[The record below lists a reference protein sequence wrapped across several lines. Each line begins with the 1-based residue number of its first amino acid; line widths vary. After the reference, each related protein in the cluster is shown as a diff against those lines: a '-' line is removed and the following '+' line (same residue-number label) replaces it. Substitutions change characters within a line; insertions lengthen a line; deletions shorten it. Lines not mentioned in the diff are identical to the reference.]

1 MKRYLVLLL
10 TMFVAAQTVSA
21 DDVWNFDASTGHL
34 TVYKDVNYDYDLLY
48 YWHEYRGQIKSIE
61 FGSKVTKI
69 GKYAFR
75 DCTSLT
81 SVIIPKG
88 VTSIGQYAFE
98 GCSALE
104 DVTIPQSVTSIGK
117 GAIRLC
123 PSLTSII
130 IPNSVTN
137 IDEFTFYGCS
147 SLMSVTI
154 PENVTSI
161 GKYAFYDCTGL
172 TSINIPESVTSIGSS
187 AFSGCNNLKTVYNL
201 SSLDIV
207 KGSDTHGYVAYYAE
221 TVCEA
226 FFFNQTNGKL
236 IVTGNFNFDEEN
248 EYPWHSFRS
257 SIKTVEFGPNV
268 SIIGEFALA
277 LCSSLTSVT
286 ISKSVKS
293 IRDYAF
299 YGCSGLTN
307 IIIGNGVKSIGQ
319 YAFYDCVNLKTVYN
333 LSSLDIVKGSDTHGY
348 VAYYA
353 YKVLE
358 KVVDLDYS
366 SKYLVKSESFTLT
379 ATVLLGEGSY
389 TVTWSSSDTSVAT
402 VTDGV
407 VTAVDAGTVIITATV
422 GDYSATCEVTVLD
435 VEPWIFDSST
445 GHLIVNKNYE
455 EELPRKYPWDSLRD
469 SIKSVEFSPNVT
481 IIGVYAFYYCSSL
494 TSVTIPESVTSIG
507 NIAFYGCSN
516 LKTVINLSS
525 LDIVKGAYTHG
536 NVAYYADKVLTKGVY
551 LEYSAIRGM
560 VEGHSFT
567 LTATVIPEG
576 SYTVKWSSSNTDVAT
591 VKNGVVTAVGAGTA
605 TITATAGKYSATCEV
620 TVLEIPVSNI
630 ALSTGSVSLIEGD
643 SYTLTATISPD
654 NATDKS
660 VTWSSSDTSVATVTD
675 GVVTAVDAGTVIITA
690 TVGDYSATCEVTVLD
705 VEPWIF
711 DSSTGH
717 LIVNKNYEEELPR
730 KYPWDSLRDSIKSVE
745 FSPNVTIIG
754 VYAFYY
760 CSSLTSVTIP
770 ESVTIIGKSAF
781 CYCSSLTSVTIPES
795 VTSIGMNAFLC
806 CSNLKTVINLSS
818 LDIVKG
824 FFRHGYVAYYA
835 EKVLNFIKPLQLQKG
850 EMYALSVPVVSEMV
864 VTWSSS
870 DASVA
875 AVDQNGNVTAVGTG
889 VATITATAGDY
900 SATCEVTV
908 TKQVTV
914 VTLTEGVYYMKNVG
928 AGLFLT
934 GGNAWG
940 TYGTFSENGFDVT
953 VTMLPSGK
961 FVIDTKVDNLGNHY
975 LGADGFIDAPQAEW
989 TIEPQ
994 TDGTYTIT
1002 NDGVNYIGYDGST
1015 TVLNLH
1021 LTNSSEDN
1029 AHWQFMTYEEVMAEI
1044 STATKD
1050 NPKIVT
1056 MLFPGASFNKNDTRN
1071 GLWSDAPTVGGYL
1084 TDVATNMCGEK
1095 WNTPSFDVAQT
1106 LTNVPNG
1113 YYKVSMQGF
1122 YRMGGDAS
1130 KNDAT
1135 IAAENHAAGTETLN
1149 AIFYA
1154 NNEEKPLMSII
1165 EGAQAEMFAYGQAFN
1180 TSYGYVPQNIGAA
1193 AATFTGGKYEH
1204 SLWVV
1209 VTDGTLRVGVKKDA
1223 ESVNDWTIFDNFRIV
1238 YYGNHASGI
1247 SIDPAS
1253 MKLLK
1258 GESMTLSAEV
1268 TPEDATDAVT
1278 WSSSDASVATVDQ
1291 NGNVT
1296 AVGVGTAAITAT
1308 AGDYSAT
1315 CEVTVTIPVIPVSG
1329 ITLSQNAASLF
1340 VDEDMTL
1347 SAEVTP
1353 EDATDK
1359 TVTWSSS
1366 NASVATVDQNGN
1378 VTAVGAGT
1386 ATITATA
1393 GDYSA
1398 TCEVTVTKQV
1408 SLVTLTDGVYYMKN
1422 VGAGLFLT
1430 GGNAWGT
1437 YGTFSENGFDVT
1449 VTMLP
1454 SGKFVI
1460 DTKVDNLGN
1469 HYLGADGFIDAPQ
1482 AEWTIEPQTDG
1493 TYTITNDGVNYIGY
1507 DGSTT
1512 VLNLHLTNSSEDNAR
1527 WQFMTYEEVMAEIST
1542 ATKDNPKTVTMLL
1555 PGAAFNQGDTR
1566 NGLWSDEPAV
1576 GGYQT
1581 EFASNK
1587 CGEKYSTPSFDVA
1600 QTLTNVPN
1608 GYYKVS
1614 MQGFYRMG
1622 GDENVYDASLAE
1634 THHKDGTETLNA
1646 IFYANNEEKRLMSII
1661 EGAQAEEFAYGGAF
1675 YTAYGNVPQDM
1686 DAAAAAFTDGKY
1698 EHSLW
1703 VEVTDGTLRVGVKK
1717 DAESVRDW
1725 TIFDNFRVV
1734 YYGIQQ
1740 PDAIEEATAIV
1751 TFQTNDVYDL
1761 SGRLVRRQAESLD
1774 GLKPGVYI
1782 VNGKKYMVK

>member
-1 MKRYLVLLL
+1 MKRLFKYLFLVLTL
-10 TMFVAAQTVSA
+10 FVAAQTVSA
-21 DDVWNFDASTGHL
+21 DDVWDFDASTGHL
-34 TVYKDVNYDYDLLY
+34 TVYKDVDYESSSFY
-48 YWHEYRGQIKSIE
+48 YWHSYRDQIKSIE
-61 FGSKVTKI
+61 FGPNVTKI
-69 GKYAFR
+69 GRKAFR

-81 SVIIPKG
+81 SV
-88 VTSIGQYAFE
+88 
-98 GCSALE
+98 
-104 DVTIPQSVTSIGK
+104 TIPENVKSICED
-117 GAIRLC
+117 AFYQC
-123 PSLTSII
+123 SSLTSVI
-130 IPNSVTN
+130 IPNSVTS
-137 IDEFTFYGCS
+137 IEGWVFMRCT
-147 SLMSVTI
+147 SLKSIII

-161 GKYAFYDCTGL
+161 GKYAFYGCTGL
-172 TSINIPESVTSIGSS
+172 TSINIPESVTSIGNS

-226 FFFNQTNGKL
+226 SFFNQTNGKL
-236 IVTGNFNFDEEN
+236 IVTGNFNFDEEY

-268 SIIGEFALA
+268 SIIGEFAFA
-277 LCSSLTSVT
+277 RCSSLKSFT
-286 ISKSVKS
+286 ISKNVTS
-293 IRDYAF
+293 IGDYAF
-299 YGCSGLTN
+299 YGCS
-307 IIIGNGVKSIGQ
+307 
-319 YAFYDCVNLKTVYN
+319 NLKTVIN
-333 LSSLDIVKGSDTHGY
+333 LSSLDIVKRSDTHGY

-353 YKVLE
+353 NKVL
-358 KVVDLDYS
+358 KTVVDLDYS

-379 ATVLLGEGSY
+379 ATVSWEGSY

-422 GDYSATCEVTVLD
+422 GDYSATCEVSVLD

-455 EELPRKYPWDSLRD
+455 EEISRNYPWNSFRD

-481 IIGVYAFYYCSSL
+481 SIADYAFYYCSSL
-494 TSVTIPESVTSIG
+494 TSVTIPESVTIIG
-507 NIAFYGCSN
+507 EIAFYGCSN

-525 LDIVKGAYTHG
+525 LDIYKGFNTHG
-536 NVAYYADKVLTKGVY
+536 YVAYYADKVLTKGVY

-560 VEGHSFT
+560 VEGLSFT

-690 TVGDYSATCEVTVLD
+690 TVGDYSATCEVSVLD

-717 LIVNKNYEEELPR
+717 LIVNKNYEEEISR
-730 KYPWDSLRDSIKSVE
+730 NYPWNSFRDSIKSVE
-745 FSPNVTIIG
+745 FSPNVTSIAD
-754 VYAFYY
+754 YAFYY

-770 ESVTIIGKSAF
+770 ESVTIIGEIAF
-781 CYCSSLTSVTIPES
+781 Y
-795 VTSIGMNAFLC
+795 G

-824 FFRHGYVAYYA
+824 FSRHGYVAYYA

-875 AVDQNGNVTAVGTG
+875 TVDQNGNVTAVGTG

-908 TKQVTV
+908 T
-914 VTLTEGVYYMKNVG
+914 LTDGVYYMKNVG

-953 VTMLPSGK
+953 VTILPSGK
-961 FVIDTKVDNLGNHY
+961 YVIDTKVDNRGNHY

-994 TDGTYTIT
+994 TDGTYAIT

-1021 LTNSSEDN
+1021 LTNPSEDN

-1050 NPKIVT
+1050 NPKTVT
-1056 MLFPGASFNKNDTRN
+1056 MLLPGASFNKNDTRN

-1084 TDVATNMCGEK
+1084 TDVATNMCVEK

-1106 LTNVPNG
+1106 LTNLPNG

-1193 AATFTGGKYEH
+1193 AATFTDGKYEH

-1247 SIDPAS
+1247 SIDRAS

-1291 NGNVT
+1291 RGNVT
-1296 AVGVGTAAITAT
+1296 AVGAGTATITAT

-1315 CEVTVTIPVIPVSG
+1315 CEVTVTIPFIPVSG

-1340 VDEDMTL
+1340 VDEGMTL

-1378 VTAVGAGT
+1378 VTAVGTGV

-1398 TCEVTVTKQV
+1398 TCEVT
-1408 SLVTLTDGVYYMKN
+1408 VTLTDGVYYMKN

-1449 VTMLP
+1449 VTILP
-1454 SGKFVI
+1454 SGKYVI
-1460 DTKVDNLGN
+1460 DTKVDNRGN

-1493 TYTITNDGVNYIGY
+1493 TYAITNDGVNYIGY

-1512 VLNLHLTNSSEDNAR
+1512 VLNLHLTNPSEDNAH
-1527 WQFMTYEEVMAEIST
+1527 WQFMTYEEVMAEICT

-1600 QTLTNVPN
+1600 QTLTNLPN

-1634 THHKDGTETLNA
+1634 AHHKDGTETLNA
-1646 IFYANNEEKRLMSII
+1646 IFYANNEEKPLMSII
-1661 EGAQAEEFAYGGAF
+1661 EGAQAEEFTYGGAF
-1675 YTAYGNVPQDM
+1675 YTAYGNVPQNM

-1734 YYGIQQ
+1734 YYGTQQ

-1774 GLKPGVYI
+1774 GLRPGVYI